1 MKMSSLF
8 ASLLPLA
15 LCLAL
20 LGHSGV
26 AAHGG
31 HHAATN
37 ASAAA
42 NATTAAKAS
51 TTNLVDEVCAK
62 LKRKDLC
69 VLSLQSVP
77 EVGSA
82 TDIGVL
88 AIAALRFATT
98 NASDTSAHIQS
109 LLNDTSLAPDVQ
121 QGLSDCAE
129 HYVDAVEQLD
139 DSLAALTVKA
149 YGDVQT
155 WVQTAIADADTCEAV
170 FQQVATGQDLLSHR
184 NQIFRQ
190 LCNNALGI
198 VKLLKA

>member
-98 NASDTSAHIQS
+98 NASDTSAHIQG
-109 LLNDTSLAPDVQ
+109 LLKDITLAPDVQ

-149 YGDVQT
+149 YGDVHT
-155 WVQTAIADADTCEAV
+155 WVQTAIADADACEAV